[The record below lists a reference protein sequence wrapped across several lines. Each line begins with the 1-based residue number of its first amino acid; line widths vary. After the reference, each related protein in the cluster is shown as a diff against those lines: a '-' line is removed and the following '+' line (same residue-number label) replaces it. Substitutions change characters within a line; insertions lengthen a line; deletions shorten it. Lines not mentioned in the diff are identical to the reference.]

1 MLQEMLSLTYWFYPN
16 PANAEYANPKA
27 IALLAVCIALVL
39 ASFVLPY
46 LRNRWQ
52 NPQLKKVSKTWATA
66 AGWLGWIGLV
76 LVICR
81 VEEIQYLSMRFL
93 WVLWG
98 IAAAL
103 YLVLQ
108 VRVYRSR
115 YYEVIPNRPTQDARA
130 AYLPTRKKR

>member
-1 MLQEMLSLTYWFYPN
+1 MFSEMFTLTYWFWPN
-16 PANAEYANPKA
+16 PANAEYTSPKSL
-27 IALLAVCIALVL
+27 ALLVLCIALVL
-39 ASFVLPY
+39 ASFILPY

-76 LVICR
+76 LVISR

-98 IAAAL
+98 IAAAF
-103 YLVLQ
+103 YVFLQ
-108 VRVYRSR
+108 ARIYRSR

-130 AYLPTRKKR
+130 DYLPRKKKR